1 MFEISGYPLLTQL
14 LLGSILLVLV
24 ATVVIFALG
33 FVLEFVDRA
42 KDFLNIGSPKVCMNC
57 VYWDTG
63 IDDRSKTTSV
73 GYCRFNAPSYGETN
87 KKPLEVFN
95 ERYDFSIKPVRTLH
109 FDWCGQFKRYRGK
122 TFGGG

>member
-1 MFEISGYPLLTQL
+1 MLEISNYPLPIQL
-14 LLGSILLVLV
+14 LLGAIGLVLS
-24 ATVVIFALG
+24 ATIVLFALG
-33 FVLEFVDRA
+33 LILEFIERA
-42 KDFLNIGSPKVCMNC
+42 RDFLNIGPSKVCMNC

-87 KKPLEVFN
+87 KKPLDVFN
-95 ERYDFSIKPVRTLH
+95 ERYDFSIKPPRTTH